1 MAVPGCQ
8 HPCAPVSVR
17 AAGAARRRRQAAFGL
32 TAAGGSG
39 AATGSKPD
47 GNRRQASGGTP
58 PAAVSLNFL
67 RVHPDPFVPPSDRR
81 PVEGLPQ
88 CIDTMRRRLER
99 RPALRAGARP

>member
-8 HPCAPVSVR
+8 YPCAPVSVR
-17 AAGAARRRRQAAFGL
+17 AADAARRRRQAVFGL

-67 RVHPDPFVPPSDRR
+67 RVHPDPFIPPSDRQAR
-81 PVEGLPQ
+81 RGPPPVYRHDAAPS
-88 CIDTMRRRLER
+88 
-99 RPALRAGARP
+99 